1 MAKYGFDWAGD
12 YYDSVRDHI
21 HALGVVA
28 ATYNRLEFTFFM
40 LFLHYYRHRDKAASL
55 FGQFKNN
62 YRIDTLIAAIEAS
75 ESDKNVED
83 RMRWFLHC
91 FEICADNRNTLMHSE
106 VHDVELSPTTR
117 EFVRLRKSTK
127 QDPRNF
133 LSGELTLTQIRNAA
147 DEMWLMDHYGID
159 MIFWLEYRSGKIKS
173 GDPVFDL
180 VPKSLP
186 QKPDE
191 PNRLILPRQKDGQA

>member
-1 MAKYGFDWAGD
+1 
-12 YYDSVRDHI
+12 
-21 HALGVVA
+21 
-28 ATYNRLEFTFFM
+28 
-40 LFLHYYRHRDKAASL
+40 
-55 FGQFKNN
+55 
-62 YRIDTLIAAIEAS
+62 
-75 ESDKNVED
+75 
-83 RMRWFLHC
+83 
-91 FEICADNRNTLMHSE
+91 MHSE